1 MSKIGKAEWIILYII
16 SGFVDI
22 VQIII
27 SFTGIGIVVS
37 EIGDKIF
44 GVLLF
49 TYFQIRGV
57 SLIKHPTRLLSL
69 LGVAGLETISGG
81 IAPAWIV
88 DIWYIHST
96 VKHEERAYRDQQKN
110 NSQFIDLTNK
120 PLNQNGFRNAESNK
134 QEDGST
140 PLNQDGIRR
149 PRSN

>member
-1 MSKIGKAEWIILYII
+1 MGKIEWVMLYII

-22 VQIII
+22 IQIII

-49 TYFQIRGV
+49 IYFQIRGV

-69 LGVAGLETISGG
+69 LGVAGLETVTGG

-96 VKHEERAYRDQQKN
+96 VRHEERIYNDQQN
-110 NSQFIDLTNK
+110 DNFRFTNTENR
-120 PLNQNGFRNAESNK
+120 PLNQNGVRNTESNNP
-134 QEDGST
+134 ENEEV
-140 PLNQDGIRR
+140 PLNQNGIRQ
-149 PRSN
+149 PRRN